1 MKQSSVFIFFV
12 GLSLVLF
19 NLATTTIAQAK
30 GGITISSEQI
40 DSVTI
45 KLQLKLL
52 LTEEQAAKVRSI
64 LNASIPKK
72 YVSEQ
77 REELL
82 TMINKQVEVILTN
95 KQKAK
100 FNILKSNWLDEIIGT
115 PQ

>member
-1 MKQSSVFIFFV
+1 MKPYSAFIFFV
-12 GLSLVLF
+12 VVSLVLF
-19 NLATTTIAQAK
+19 NSATPTIAQAK
-30 GGITISSEQI
+30 DGITISSEQI

-52 LTEEQAAKVRSI
+52 LTGEQATKVRLI
-64 LNASIPKK
+64 LNESFPKT
-72 YVSEQ
+72 YVKEQ
-77 REELL
+77 REEILS
-82 TMINKQVEVILTN
+82 MINKKVEGILTS